1 MPQEQITDG
10 DDMFIGFAS
19 RLDPGNLKP
28 TMLQSSFNMRLQRGI
43 AQPRKGTKRLS
54 DSSLNNFSMV
64 GSGIYL
70 DSQSRDNIVQVFTD
84 RMYLFTPPQG
94 SSGSILSAA
103 ITFPTNR
110 TIAVGGVCDV
120 VQALNKI
127 YIFRGKYDETI
138 FTATESNP
146 AIASGNTGT
155 ITITTVGN
163 HGYATGDEVTVRYN
177 VGNDPRYNIVDNYVI
192 TVTGNTTFTF
202 QWQNTTGV
210 NLAAYASNS
219 GWTTQRGKPP
229 LIWTEGS
236 ASLVA
241 ARQNNIVSGATV
253 TGITQSFPCAD
264 FGVYFQNRMIMNT
277 DRYIVAAS
285 DILSEQTDLTL
296 NSFTINDG
304 SNDTIVGVLP
314 WVSSQFL
321 VFMAKSVYV
330 VFIDP
335 LYDPLTPGSVDQ
347 SQTTV
352 VTTEIGCLSRRSI
365 VSAGQFVFF
374 LSSNGVQMLTPQLDL
389 KLLGNTVPLSEPIA
403 DFFDNVNYT
412 YVSNA
417 VSAFY
422 GNRFYMAIP
431 WNVPGKTNI
440 ACPAFTVGQTQT
452 VTATITSGIALQA
465 GNTYS
470 LEIVKPESL
479 TDAAY
484 DFLFGLKTV
493 TATGLNTFTYS
504 ATAVTAVS
512 SRVIESTNVFR
523 TFSRNNRM
531 IVYNTLNQAWES
543 VDHFQD
549 EFFLDNL
556 VSCAYI
562 NQRRLMILINFNGVT
577 EYGGVFLAEEQPYG
591 DEFTSSTPGTP
602 VLPFNLIPLSNQI
615 TESTITGG
623 LQSFSRIDAS
633 IKTREYTMGLLS
645 EKRYNRAEYQFNN
658 VRNDS
663 VSIDVTTYDPDASET
678 VTDYTFS
685 GTSDGTLRPRI
696 AARGSSADT
705 TIVFVG
711 GRPALKSVA
720 MHAMVASRPMISQ
733 E

>member
-10 DDMFIGFAS
+10 DDMFAGFAS

-54 DSSLNNFSMV
+54 DSSLNSLSMV
-64 GSGIYL
+64 GSGVYL
-70 DSQSRDNIVQVFTD
+70 DSQSRDNIVQVFSD

-94 SSGSILSAA
+94 SSASILSTA
-103 ITFPTNR
+103 IVFPANR
-110 TIAVGGVCDV
+110 TIAVDGVCDV

-146 AIASGNTGT
+146 AIANGATGT

-202 QWQNTTGV
+202 QWQNTTGA
-210 NLAAYASNS
+210 NLAAYASNT

-229 LIWTEGS
+229 LIWTEG
-236 ASLVA
+236 AVSLVA

-253 TGITQSFPCAD
+253 TGITRSFPCAD
-264 FGVYFQNRMIMNT
+264 FGVYFQNRMIMKT

-321 VFMAKSVYV
+321 VFMAKSIYV

-335 LYDPLTPGSVDQ
+335 LYDPFTPGSVDQ

-352 VTTEIGCLSRRSI
+352 VTTEIGCVSRRSI
-365 VSAGQFVFF
+365 VSAGQFVYF
-374 LSSNGVQMLTPQLDL
+374 LSANGVQMLTPQLDL
-389 KLLGNTVPLSEPIA
+389 KLIGNTVPLSEPIS

-422 GNRFYMAIP
+422 GNRFYMAVP
-431 WNVPGKTNI
+431 WNVPGKANI
-440 ACPAFTVGQTQT
+440 ACPAFTIGQTQV
-452 VTATITSGIALQA
+452 VTATVTSDITLEPGSA
-465 GNTYS
+465 YS
-470 LEIVKPESL
+470 FEIVKPESRG
-479 TDAAY
+479 DVNY
-484 DFLFGLKTV
+484 NFLFGVKQV
-493 TATGLNTFTYS
+493 TATSPNTFSYS
-504 ATAVTAVS
+504 ATAAAAVS
-512 SRVIESTNVFR
+512 SQTFESTNVFR
-523 TFSRNNRM
+523 IFSRNNRM

-543 VDHFQD
+543 IDYFQD
-549 EFFLDNL
+549 QLFLDNL
-556 VSCAYI
+556 LSCAYV

-577 EYGGVFLAEEQPYG
+577 QNGGVFLAEEQPYG
-591 DEFTSSTPGTP
+591 DEFTSATGGSPT
-602 VLPFNLIPLSNQI
+602 LPFNLIPQSNQI
-615 TESTITGG
+615 TESTIIGTI
-623 LQSFSRIDAS
+623 QSFSRIDAS
-633 IKTREYTMGLLS
+633 VKTREYTMGSLS

-658 VRNDS
+658 VQNDS
-663 VSIDVTTYDPDASET
+663 VSVSVTTYDPDASET
-678 VTDYTFS
+678 VMDYTFS

-696 AARGSSADT
+696 AARGSSADS
-705 TIVFVG
+705 TIIFVS

-720 MHAMVASRPMISQ
+720 MHAIVASRPMISQ

>member
-10 DDMFIGFAS
+10 DDMFVGFAS

-84 RMYLFTPPQG
+84 RMFLFTPPQG

-146 AIASGNTGT
+146 AIASGATGT

-163 HGYATGDEVTVRYN
+163 HGYVEGDEVTVRYN

-192 TVTGNTTFTF
+192 NVINSTTFTF
-202 QWQNTTGV
+202 QWQNTTGA
-210 NLAAYASNS
+210 NLIAYASNS

-229 LIWTEGS
+229 LIWTEGTV
-236 ASLVA
+236 SLVA
-241 ARQNNIVSGATV
+241 ARQNNITSGATV
-253 TGITQSFPCAD
+253 TGITRSFPCAD

-335 LYDPLTPGSVDQ
+335 LYDPLIPGSVDQ

-374 LSSNGVQMLTPQLDL
+374 LSANGVQMLTPQLDL

-422 GNRFYMAIP
+422 GNRFYMAVP
-431 WNVPGKTNI
+431 WNVPGKVNI
-440 ACPAFTVGQTQT
+440 ACPVFTVGQTQT
-452 VTATITSGIALQA
+452 G
-465 GNTYS
+465 
-470 LEIVKPESL
+470 
-479 TDAAY
+479 
-484 DFLFGLKTV
+484 
-493 TATGLNTFTYS
+493 
-504 ATAVTAVS
+504 
-512 SRVIESTNVFR
+512 
-523 TFSRNNRM
+523 
-531 IVYNTLNQAWES
+531 
-543 VDHFQD
+543 QD
-549 EFFLDNL
+549 WSQNPWHWA
-556 VSCAYI
+556 S
-562 NQRRLMILINFNGVT
+562 NQRC
-577 EYGGVFLAEEQPYG
+577 
-591 DEFTSSTPGTP
+591 
-602 VLPFNLIPLSNQI
+602 
-615 TESTITGG
+615 
-623 LQSFSRIDAS
+623 
-633 IKTREYTMGLLS
+633 
-645 EKRYNRAEYQFNN
+645 
-658 VRNDS
+658 
-663 VSIDVTTYDPDASET
+663 
-678 VTDYTFS
+678 
-685 GTSDGTLRPRI
+685 RPRLSCQRMKRMWCCDHQSRSRQRQMWW
-696 AARGSSADT
+696 ARRHHHWAN
-705 TIVFVG
+705 
-711 GRPALKSVA
+711 L
-720 MHAMVASRPMISQ
+720 
-733 E
+733 